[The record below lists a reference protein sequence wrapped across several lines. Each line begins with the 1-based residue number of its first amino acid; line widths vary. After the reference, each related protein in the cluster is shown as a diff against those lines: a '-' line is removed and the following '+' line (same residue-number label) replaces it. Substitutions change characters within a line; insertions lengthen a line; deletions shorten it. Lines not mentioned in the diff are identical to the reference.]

1 MLSRTLLSTCMLP
14 LLILH
19 HCLIV
24 AASSIQ
30 TSETLSNGL
39 LPSSSGGVSSSIS
52 SPLAPSGSGDLTSST
67 SGSQTSA
74 PSETSIL
81 LSSAVSLSR
90 PQTETGVQ
98 TLPISHYSFA
108 SFPAPSGMPFPDVY
122 PDTDPKN
129 PPPPGSEL
137 IPDFNP
143 AWAKALKKAKAK
155 VRFSALL
162 IVFIEDGSG
171 VNN

>member
-19 HCLIV
+19 HYLIV

-30 TSETLSNGL
+30 TSETLSNSL
-39 LPSSSGGVSSSIS
+39 LSSSSS
-52 SPLAPSGSGDLTSST
+52 DLTSSS
-67 SGSQTSA
+67 SGSQTS
-74 PSETSIL
+74 PLSEASIS
-81 LSSAVSLSR
+81 LSSAVSLSSSL

-108 SFPAPSGMPFPDVY
+108 SFPAPSGTPFPHVY

-129 PPPPGSEL
+129 PPHPGSEL

-143 AWAKALKKAKAK
+143 AWAEALKKAKAK
-155 VRFSALL
+155 VRFSAVLVIFL
-162 IVFIEDGSG
+162 EDGSG
-171 VNN
+171 VNNGLRRCVP